1 MERVREDMRK
11 TLTIIGLLVALLCI
25 ACNSDTQLPT
35 GDGYSVRSD
44 VESISGVSV
53 QSRGYAEEGDPIIG
67 VLLKFDGDDEF
78 YIEYLNGD
86 IRENGDG
93 MKFNYILHVPEEID
107 AVYAAAGGDNP
118 KSGNP
123 FWWYMSCYFGLS
135 KKEIEND
142 YDKALGLLLS
152 SQGQTLPTAKVEDF
166 DASWPK
172 SGEFVEQDDK
182 TVDDGTLVLIDP
194 EPESKAGGLWVDSQS
209 TGPFVTVEGYGD
221 IIRRAFYI
229 TPGGKL
235 YYPMELVD
243 VYCDYKGEDYKYNGS
258 GDPLWKYME
267 TYFDVSLYD
276 ARKDM
281 NTAVLQ
287 RLRENQESLPYPS
300 VEDYIADDSE
310 PDDPLDLSDYEE
322 FFDKEDY
329 DKLAVDIPDVS
340 FADIEDISFVP
351 QLSSENAYVPE
362 KREYCWTTF
371 SYRVKNDRLKLYYPM
386 ALTQAYYEYT
396 GEYTDSGNPL
406 WTYMKCYFPE
416 SQLGDIDYVKQVGY
430 VEVLNFIVEH
440 RDEMPF
446 PDAEYYVEVL
456 GPLN

>member
-1 MERVREDMRK
+1 MWGKKMRRI
-11 TLTIIGLLVALLCI
+11 LTIIGLLVALLCI
-25 ACNSDTQLPT
+25 ACNPDTQLPT

-118 KSGNP
+118 NSGNP

-166 DASWPK
+166 DASWTK

-281 NTAVLQ
+281 NTVLNK
-287 RLRENQESLPYPS
+287 LRECQGSLPYPK
-300 VEDYIADDSE
+300 VEEYIAEDSRPDE
-310 PDDPLDLSDYEE
+310 PVDLSDYEE
-322 FFDKEDY
+322 FFDKKY
-329 DKLAVDIPDVS
+329 DNLAVDAPDMTFTDVEGLPLS
-340 FADIEDISFVP
+340 S
-351 QLSSENAYVPE
+351 QLSSANAYDPE
-362 KREYCWTTF
+362 YREYCWTTF
-371 SYRVKNDRLKLYYPM
+371 TVKVKNDRPKLYYPL

>member
-1 MERVREDMRK
+1 MRRI
-11 TLTIIGLLVALLCI
+11 LTIIGLLVALLCI
-25 ACNSDTQLPT
+25 ACNPDTQLPT

-44 VESISGVSV
+44 VESISGVSF
-53 QSRGYAEEGDPIIG
+53 QSRSFAVEGDPIIG
-67 VLLKFDGDDEF
+67 VLLSFDGDDEF
-78 YIEYLNGD
+78 YIEYLDGD

-93 MKFNYILHVPEEID
+93 MKFNYILHIPAEIG

-118 KSGNP
+118 NSGNP

-135 KKEIEND
+135 KEEIEND

-166 DASWPK
+166 DASWTK
-172 SGEFVEQDDK
+172 SGEFFEQDDK

-243 VYCDYKGEDYKYNGS
+243 VFCKYKGEGYKYDGS

-267 TYFDVSLYD
+267 TYFDVSLYE
-276 ARKDM
+276 AREDM
-281 NTAVLQ
+281 NTVLEA
-287 RLRENQESLPYPS
+287 LREKQDSLPYPT
-300 VEDYIADDSE
+300 VDDYIADDSK
-310 PDDPLDLSDYEE
+310 PADPVDLSDYED
-322 FFDKEDY
+322 FFDKDY
-329 DKLAVDIPDVS
+329 PKLVVDAPDMS
-340 FADIEDISFVP
+340 FSNVEGLPLSS
-351 QLSSENAYVPE
+351 QLSSANAYDPE
-362 KREYCWTTF
+362 YREYCWTTF
-371 SYRVKNDRLKLYYPM
+371 TVKVKNDRPKLYYPL

-396 GEYTDSGNPL
+396 GEYTGSGDAF
-406 WTYMKCYFPE
+406 WTYMRCYFPE
-416 SQLGDIDYVKQVGY
+416 SQLGEIDHVEEVGFA
-430 VEVLNFIVEH
+430 EVLNFIVEH

-446 PDAEYYVEVL
+446 PKVEDYVENL
-456 GPLN
+456 GPWNN

>member
-1 MERVREDMRK
+1 MRRI
-11 TLTIIGLLVALLCI
+11 LTIIGLLVALLCI
-25 ACNSDTQLPT
+25 ACNPDTQLPT

-53 QSRGYAEEGDPIIG
+53 QSRSFAVEGEPIIG
-67 VLLKFDGDDEF
+67 VLLSFDGDDEF
-78 YIEYLNGD
+78 HIEYLDGD

-267 TYFDVSLYD
+267 TYFGVTLSD

-281 NTAVLQ
+281 TTVLQ
-287 RLRENQESLPYPS
+287 KLRDNQDSLPYPRAA
-300 VEDYIADDSE
+300 DYIAAVPV
-310 PDDPLDLSDYEE
+310 PDDPDEISGYEE
-322 FFDKEDY
+322 FFDSDY
-329 DKLAVDIPDVS
+329 GWLDVDAPDMI
-340 FADIEDISFVP
+340 FADIENLPLSS
-351 QLSSENAYVPE
+351 QLSSDAAYE
-362 KREYCWTTF
+362 QDRREYCWKTF
-371 SYRVKNDRLKLYYPM
+371 TIREDRPKLYYPV
-386 ALTQAYYEYT
+386 ALIKAYWEYS
-396 GEYTDSGNPL
+396 GEFTTSGTPF
-406 WTYMKCYFPE
+406 WTYMRCYFPE
-416 SQLGDIDYVKQVGY
+416 SGLGDIDHVRQIGFEHVM
-430 VEVLNFIVEH
+430 NFIVEH

-446 PDAEYYVEVL
+446 PKVEDYVENL
-456 GPLN
+456 GPWNN

>member
-1 MERVREDMRK
+1 MRRV
-11 TLTIIGLLVALLCI
+11 LTIIGLLVAVLCI
-25 ACNSDTQLPT
+25 ACNPDTQLPT
-35 GDGYSVRSD
+35 GEGYSVRSD

-53 QSRGYAEEGDPIIG
+53 QSRSYTAEGEPIIG
-67 VLLKFDGDDEF
+67 VLLSFDGDDEF
-78 YIEYLNGD
+78 YIEYLDGD

-93 MKFNYILHVPEEID
+93 MKFNYILHIPAEID

-118 KSGNP
+118 NSGNP

-166 DASWPK
+166 DASWTK

-194 EPESKAGGLWVDSQS
+194 DPEIMAGGYLWVDSQS
-209 TGPFVTVEGYGD
+209 TGPFVTAEGYGD

-243 VYCDYKGEDYKYNGS
+243 VYCAYKGEGYKYDGS

-281 NTAVLQ
+281 NTVLQ
-287 RLRENQESLPYPS
+287 ALREKDSLPYPS

-322 FFDKEDY
+322 FFDKEY
-329 DKLAVDIPDVS
+329 PKLVVDAPDMS
-340 FADIEDISFVP
+340 FSNVEGLPLNA
-351 QLSSENAYVPE
+351 QLFSDDFQNPE
-362 KREYCWTTF
+362 KREYCWTIFT
-371 SYRVKNDRLKLYYPM
+371 VIGEDDRPMLYYPL

-396 GEYTDSGNPL
+396 GKYTDSGDPF
-406 WTYMKCYFPE
+406 WTYMKCYFPDTR
-416 SQLGDIDYVKQVGY
+416 LGEIDYVEEVGFA
-430 VEVLNFIVEH
+430 EVLNFIVEH

-446 PDAEYYVEVL
+446 PKVEDYVENL
-456 GPLN
+456 GLWRN

>member
-1 MERVREDMRK
+1 MRRA
-11 TLTIIGLLVALLCI
+11 LTIIGLLVALLCI
-25 ACNSDTQLPT
+25 ACNPDTQLPT
-35 GDGYSVRSD
+35 GEGYSVRSD

-53 QSRGYAEEGDPIIG
+53 QSRSFAVEGDPIIG
-67 VLLKFDGDDEF
+67 VLLMFDGDDEF
-78 YIEYLNGD
+78 YIEYLNGA

-93 MKFNYILHVPEEID
+93 MKFNYILHIPSEIS

-118 KSGNP
+118 NSGNP

-135 KKEIEND
+135 KEEIEND

-166 DASWPK
+166 DASWTK

-182 TVDDGTLVLIDP
+182 TVAEGTLILIDP
-194 EPESKAGGLWVDSQS
+194 NPESKAGGLWVDSQS

-267 TYFDVSLYD
+267 TYFDVSLD
-276 ARKDM
+276 EARKDM
-281 NTAVLQ
+281 NTVLEA
-287 RLRENQESLPYPS
+287 LRANKDSLPYPS
-300 VEDYIADDSE
+300 VDAYIADDSKPEE
-310 PDDPLDLSDYEE
+310 PVDLSDYEE
-322 FFDKEDY
+322 FFDKEY
-329 DKLAVDIPDVS
+329 AKLDVDTPDMTFSNVES
-340 FADIEDISFVP
+340 LPLSS
-351 QLSSENAYVPE
+351 QLSSENAYDPE

-371 SYRVKNDRLKLYYPM
+371 TIRVKNDRPKLYFPL
-386 ALTQAYYEYT
+386 ALIQAYYEYT
-396 GEYTDSGNPL
+396 GMLTKTGDPF

-416 SQLGDIDYVKQVGY
+416 TQLGDIDHVKEIGFA
-430 VEVLNFIVEH
+430 EVLNFIVEH
-440 RDEMPF
+440 QDEMPF
-446 PDAEYYVEVL
+446 PKVEDYVENL
-456 GPLN
+456 GLWRN

>member
-1 MERVREDMRK
+1 MRRV
-11 TLTIIGLLVALLCI
+11 LTIIGLLVSVLCI
-25 ACNSDTQLPT
+25 SCNPDTQAPSA
-35 GDGYSVRSD
+35 GEGYSVRSD

-53 QSRGYAEEGDPIIG
+53 QSRSFAVEGDPIIG
-67 VLLKFDGDDEF
+67 VLLSFDGDDEF
-78 YIEYLNGD
+78 HIEYLDGD

-93 MKFNYILHVPEEID
+93 MKFNYILHIPAEID

-118 KSGNP
+118 NSGNP

-135 KKEIEND
+135 KEEIEND

-152 SQGQTLPTAKVEDF
+152 SQDQTLPTAKVEDF
-166 DASWPK
+166 DASWTT

-182 TVDDGTLVLIDP
+182 TVDEGTLVLIDP

-209 TGPFVTVEGYGD
+209 TGPFVTAEGYGD

-281 NTAVLQ
+281 NTVLEA
-287 RLRENQESLPYPS
+287 LREKQDSLPYPT
-300 VEDYIADDSE
+300 VDDYIADDSK
-310 PDDPLDLSDYEE
+310 PADPVDLSDYEE
-322 FFDKEDY
+322 FFDKDY
-329 DKLAVDIPDVS
+329 PKLVVDAPDMS
-340 FADIEDISFVP
+340 FSNVEGLPLSS
-351 QLSSENAYVPE
+351 QLSSANAYDPE
-362 KREYCWTTF
+362 YREYCWTTF
-371 SYRVKNDRLKLYYPM
+371 TVKVKNDRPKLYYPL

-396 GEYTDSGNPL
+396 GEYTGSGDAFC
-406 WTYMKCYFPE
+406 TYMRCYFPE
-416 SQLGDIDYVKQVGY
+416 SQLGEIDHVEEVGFA
-430 VEVLNFIVEH
+430 EVLNFIVEH

-446 PDAEYYVEVL
+446 PKVEDYVENL
-456 GPLN
+456 GPWNN

>member
-1 MERVREDMRK
+1 MRRA
-11 TLTIIGLLVALLCI
+11 LTIIGLLVALLCI
-25 ACNSDTQLPT
+25 ACNPDTQLPT
-35 GDGYSVRSD
+35 GEGYSVRSD

-53 QSRGYAEEGDPIIG
+53 QSRSFAVEGDPIIG
-67 VLLKFDGDDEF
+67 VLLSFDGDDEF
-78 YIEYLNGD
+78 YIEYLDGD
-86 IRENGDG
+86 IRANGDG
-93 MKFNYILHVPEEID
+93 MLYNYILHIPEEIA

-118 KSGNP
+118 NSGNP

-135 KKEIEND
+135 KEEIEND

-166 DASWPK
+166 DASWTK

-182 TVDDGTLVLIDP
+182 TVAEGTLILIDP
-194 EPESKAGGLWVDSQS
+194 NPESKAGGLWVDSQS

-243 VYCDYKGEDYKYNGS
+243 VFCKYKGEDYKYDGS

-267 TYFDVSLYD
+267 TYFDVSIYD
-276 ARKDM
+276 ARENM

-287 RLRENQESLPYPS
+287 KLRDNKDSLPYPT
-300 VEDYIADDSE
+300 VEKYIEDDSK

-322 FFDKEDY
+322 FFDEDY

-340 FADIEDISFVP
+340 FADIEDISVAP

-371 SYRVKNDRLKLYYPM
+371 SYRIKGVRLKLYYPL

-396 GEYTDSGNPL
+396 GKYTDSGDPL

-416 SQLGDIDYVKQVGY
+416 SKLGDIDYVKQVGY

-446 PDAEYYVEVL
+446 PDAEDYVNNL
-456 GPLN
+456 GPWNN